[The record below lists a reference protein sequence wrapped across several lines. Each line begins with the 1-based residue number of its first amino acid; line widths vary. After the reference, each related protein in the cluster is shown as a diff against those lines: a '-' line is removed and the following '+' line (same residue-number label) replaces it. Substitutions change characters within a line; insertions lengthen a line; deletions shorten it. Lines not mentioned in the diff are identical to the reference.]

1 MPLRRKNMDG
11 LVNEYEL
18 QQQAQIARNK
28 QHLESL
34 NIPTLSNTVQPP
46 PAQKRTKVS
55 LVILISSC
63 EHRDTLE
70 ACFETLMAAVVLSF
84 VENLSCTH

>member
-28 QHLESL
+28 KHLDSL
-34 NIPTLSNTVQPP
+34 KIPTLSNVVQPP
-46 PAQKRTKVS
+46 PAKKRIKVS
-55 LVILISSC
+55 LVILISC
-63 EHRDTLE
+63 EHHD
-70 ACFETLMAAVVLSF
+70 
-84 VENLSCTH
+84 

>member
-34 NIPTLSNTVQPP
+34 NIPTLSNVVH
-46 PAQKRTKVS
+46 AF
-55 LVILISSC
+55 
-63 EHRDTLE
+63 
-70 ACFETLMAAVVLSF
+70 FETLMAAVVLSF
-84 VENLSCTH
+84 IENLSCTH

>member
-11 LVNEYEL
+11 VVNEYEL

-34 NIPTLSNTVQPP
+34 NIPTLSNAVQEP
-46 PAQKRTKVS
+46 PAKKRTKVC
-55 LVILISSC
+55 LVILISSY
-63 EHRDTLE
+63 EHHYT
-70 ACFETLMAAVVLSF
+70 
-84 VENLSCTH
+84 